1 MSQRITRNVLAG
13 DGSCERIYFPKE
25 PDLNRQPGGGSG
37 EYASKEEAMSTEK
50 EHPAPRFDLSREE
63 YLAMDDR
70 EFRARFR
77 ERVHHSLEIQ
87 TYASLHEGGS
97 LSPRQTETV
106 DRLAAIWKERGLSVE
121 LPDFRWTAKVLS
133 FAKASQE
140 GRKVDLSAFAPGA
153 VGEDGYALLKR
164 IVEERR
170 SVRHWTDR
178 EVPDSVID
186 EILSAGSWGAH
197 SCNLQSLRFVVA
209 REKNEPGLFR
219 GSDVPGGPVHIL
231 ALQDER
237 VYRAN
242 PYNPSGT
249 ACSTRGRPCR
259 TWCSRPMPWAWAASG
274 SPSATSCWRGS
285 TPV

>member
-1 MSQRITRNVLAG
+1 
-13 DGSCERIYFPKE
+13 
-25 PDLNRQPGGGSG
+25 
-37 EYASKEEAMSTEK
+37 
-50 EHPAPRFDLSREE
+50 
-63 YLAMDDR
+63 MDDR

-121 LPDFRWTAKVLS
+121 LPDFRWAAKVLS

-242 PYNPSGT
+242 PYNPVRNHLLDAG
-249 ACSTRGRPCR
+249 
-259 TWCSRPMPWAWAASG
+259 AAVQNMVLAAHALGLGGVWLTFSDVMLERLYARLRLPEDVKLVTYVDIG
-274 SPSATSCWRGS
+274 YPDQTQAPPYRLGLEETVLQRI
-285 TPV
+285 